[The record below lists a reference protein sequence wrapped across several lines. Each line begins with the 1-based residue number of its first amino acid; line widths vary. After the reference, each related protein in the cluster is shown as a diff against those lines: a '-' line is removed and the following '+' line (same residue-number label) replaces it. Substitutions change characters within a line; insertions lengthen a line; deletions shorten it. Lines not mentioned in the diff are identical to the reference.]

1 MKLLEAATVNQG
13 GERWTSGYNST
24 ARECGVQL
32 RLTDAC
38 EEESIELVGNE
49 DSTASAYFVKPF
61 SIEAQLNRGVLCE
74 RPDDKEWL
82 EKVLENNLEYP
93 LSRAL
98 VVQPIDGTDSWLNHA
113 DVQEVALA
121 GATADNYRT
130 AVVAARKL
138 WYESVLSL
146 EGQPIF
152 HVPPSIAPI
161 LVTAGVL
168 QVDGGGK
175 AVTIWGEP
183 VVIANGYE
191 MGTPRAFF
199 TGPIK
204 IEYMKIE
211 SGEILRHVRLN
222 SSTIVVNTLAVVDTP
237 PCAIVRVG
245 TYV

>member
-1 MKLLEAATVNQG
+1 MKLLEAAQVNQG
-13 GERWTSGYNST
+13 SERWTSGYNST
-24 ARECGVQL
+24 ARECGVNL

-38 EEESIELVGNE
+38 EETSVDLVGTDASE
-49 DSTASAYFVKPF
+49 ASAYHVNPF
-61 SIEAQLNRGVLCE
+61 SIEAQLNRSVLCE
-74 RPDDKEWL
+74 RPDDQAWVEKAL
-82 EKVLENNLEYP
+82 EANLEYP

-98 VVQPIDGTDSWLNHA
+98 VIQPIAETDSWLNHA

-121 GATADNYRT
+121 GNTADNYRT

-168 QVDGGGK
+168 QIDGGGK

-183 VVIANGYE
+183 VVISNGYE
-191 MGTPRAFF
+191 MSTPRAFF

-204 IEYMKIE
+204 IEYT
-211 SGEILRHVRLN
+211 SVQSNDILRHARMNN
-222 SSTIVVNTLAVVDTP
+222 SSIVANVLAIVDTP
-237 PCAIVRVG
+237 PCAIVRIG
-245 TYV
+245 DYA